1 MPRVACIILLLGTF
15 INNFLSQFC
24 GRFRPTFEISLHQF
38 VMCVL
43 IFQVYLTGMI
53 PLAARPNTFKHVD
66 FGSHYVPNN
75 ELRRFADKKS
85 WRFAIFAHL
94 EDRTEQLM
102 PRLWQCVEA
111 NNEDRT
117 APSLD

>member
-1 MPRVACIILLLGTF
+1 
-15 INNFLSQFC
+15 
-24 GRFRPTFEISLHQF
+24 
-38 VMCVL
+38 MCVS